1 MMVDPLTAM
10 LRQLP
15 KSALIVIIGNPYT
28 YSFHIGLELIKRA
41 YLNFRWYLF
50 INDVTQRYAEI
61 IRQYGIIKSD
71 INFINDLCRGAI
83 TLDNV
88 LRVDGNLAYVVI
100 NSDSSCIDDYN
111 KVLSKRDPSVESTV
125 VIQIDEAYYKSIAY
139 LADLI
144 IKLGI
149 VEDAYSFKT
158 ISRLAKL
165 TLVRG
170 GATELSVSYSI
181 MPNEVLFKEF
191 TRI

>member
-83 TLDNV
+83 TLDDV

-181 MPNEVLFKEF
+181 MPNEVLFKE
-191 TRI
+191 

>member
-1 MMVDPLTAM
+1 MVDPLTAM